1 MSQFVYFSLVLRE
14 HEEPN
19 IPHLSHNNFSNEKSL
34 SADFVKGRIM
44 SGDVEGFSNLQTRM
58 PNYYLKLLH
67 PVRGNDRISI
77 ECNIFQVYKHN
88 ENCLR

>member
-1 MSQFVYFSLVLRE
+1 
-14 HEEPN
+14 
-19 IPHLSHNNFSNEKSL
+19 
-34 SADFVKGRIM
+34 M